1 MPWAIA
7 TSRISL
13 DEARRM
19 VSDSISGEIGMT
31 SCSAIR
37 PRYPV
42 LAQLR
47 QPSGR

>member
-1 MPWAIA
+1 MPWSIA

-19 VSDSISGEIGMT
+19 VRDSISAEIGIT

-37 PRYPV
+37 PR
-42 LAQLR
+42 
-47 QPSGR
+47 